1 MLAQPV
7 HHDSSENGL
16 RWSNGRS
23 RALAAVLCACLAF
36 FAARAV
42 SLERSMGWD
51 ESMHAALPA
60 ARVQLALAAGEP
72 REALQA
78 VLECSQYPPAYPLLL
93 AGAQA
98 VFGLEE
104 GVARA
109 TGRVLWALGL
119 FGLYALGEQLA
130 RALAR
135 STSTRGSSVRARR
148 QAALSSLPWLLLA
161 IGALSPLALAYS
173 GTLFLEL
180 PFAVATIYALRS
192 WLASAADG
200 SARAAFGSGAWLAL
214 CLFVKWNYGLLLGLA
229 CALDLAW
236 EGVSALRARALG
248 AYARRVLA
256 LAGVPVLAC
265 AWWFAWPWPGDLAL
279 GAQHREALLAFL
291 GGNREA
297 ERATAWQIRAVH
309 ASGWLFATPRALVCA
324 LLAAAIALGPALRSR
339 ARVLVLYLAVP
350 AVLIL
355 SHPFHLDR
363 FLLPPAV
370 FLWALAAIGLASIAP
385 SSRLPRWGAGALL
398 AAALLLAPARDGEAL
413 FGRLLGFSTDPA
425 VAAHQRETLRKARS
439 LSLDRTLETGGLL
452 REESRALH
460 DLVWRA
466 AGAQSRVAWLGLNS
480 ELSPA
485 VIHLELLARGGS
497 PQRFRTEAA
506 RTRADGKPD
515 MLLTH
520 EGLDPRWSREQLLA
534 WARRFDL
541 VLTSEPLDFKGRG
554 ATPFFAH
561 YRNELMAEGA
571 YEYERLGSVDVAR
584 PVRPP
589 VRVEIFACR
598 SAR

>member
-1 MLAQPV
+1 MLAPPV
-7 HHDSSENGL
+7 HPIPAENGL
-16 RWSNGRS
+16 RLSGGRS
-23 RALAAVLCACLAF
+23 RALAALLCACFAF

-42 SLERSMGWD
+42 SLERSLGWD

-60 ARVQLALAAGEP
+60 ARVQLELAAGEP
-72 REALQA
+72 REAVQA

-93 AGAQA
+93 AASQS

-104 GVARA
+104 SVARA

-119 FGLYALGEQLA
+119 FGLYLLGEQLA

-135 STSTRGSSVRARR
+135 STSQRGSSERARR
-148 QAALSSLPWLLLA
+148 PAASSSLPWLLLA
-161 IGALSPLALAYS
+161 LGACSPLALAYS

-180 PFAVATIYALRS
+180 PFAVASVYALRS

-200 SARAAFGSGAWLAL
+200 RARSAFGSGAWLAL
-214 CLFVKWNYGLLLGLA
+214 CLFTKWNYGLLLGLA
-229 CALDLAW
+229 CALDLVW
-236 EGVSALRARALG
+236 EGVSALRARTFA

-256 LAGVPVLAC
+256 LALVPALAC
-265 AWWFAWPWPGDLAL
+265 AWWFGWPWPGELAL

-297 ERATAWQIRAVH
+297 ERETAWQIRVMH
-309 ASGWLFATPRALVCA
+309 AAGWLFPTPRALVCA
-324 LLAAAIALGPALRSR
+324 ALAAALALGPALRSR

-350 AVLIL
+350 AALIL

-370 FLWALAAIGLASIAP
+370 FLWGLAAIGLASLAP
-385 SSRLPRWGAGALL
+385 RRAALRWAAGALL
-398 AAALLLAPARDGEAL
+398 AAALMLAPARDGEAL
-413 FGRLLGFSTDPA
+413 FQRLLGFSADPA
-425 VAAHQRETLRKARS
+425 VAAHQRETLRNGRS
-439 LSLDRTLETGGLL
+439 LRLDRALETGGLL
-452 REESRALH
+452 RVEARELH
-460 DLVWRA
+460 ELVWRA
-466 AGAQSRVAWLGLNS
+466 AGAHARVAWLGLNS

-497 PQRFRTEAA
+497 PQRFRADAA

-515 MLLTH
+515 MLITH
-520 EGLDPRWSREQLLA
+520 EGLDPGWSRAQLLA
-534 WARRFDL
+534 WARRFDV
-541 VLTSEPLDFKGRG
+541 VLTTEPLDFKGRG

-561 YRNELMAEGA
+561 YRNELMADGA
-571 YEYERLGSVDVAR
+571 YDYERLGAVDIAR
-584 PVRPP
+584 PVRAPL
-589 VRVEIFACR
+589 RVEVFACR